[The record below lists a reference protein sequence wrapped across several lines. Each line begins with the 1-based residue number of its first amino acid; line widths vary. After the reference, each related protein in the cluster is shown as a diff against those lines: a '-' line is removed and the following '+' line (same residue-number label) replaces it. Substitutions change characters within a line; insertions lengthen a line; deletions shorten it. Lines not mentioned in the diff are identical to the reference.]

1 MEPYRKLT
9 YTKCMDMKK
18 KLDDTY
24 NPDKQAR
31 KEKVVIALSGG
42 LDSYVMA
49 YLLKIQKYD
58 LIAVTVQNTWE
69 EYSGDPEK
77 VLSCHITPAKID
89 AIKEFTNKLGI
100 PLHIIKSSG
109 EFKEFVL
116 DGWVSD
122 KISGRY
128 SKACLNCSDLRL
140 HLIHSKMLEV
150 GAKKMATG
158 HYAKLFQHESHHSV
172 FVHTSNDEEHDQSAL
187 LSRLPHEI
195 LSALVLPLSDLTK
208 KEVLKLGENFGL
220 TGEDKKLT
228 MFNCFPDVPEIISFL
243 EKKIPKK
250 YQQEGEITS
259 SDGLLNYG
267 THQGVF
273 RHTLGEEIEFKES
286 GKIQKALVGNYIWN
300 ERKILAVEKDFFMR
314 DKVLLRNC
322 HVSEE
327 VTFVEPV
334 KGYLQLREN
343 FIECWIYPKSL
354 SAFYLELSE
363 KVRLVNGEVVT
374 VLKKKG
380 RNSKVY
386 FTGDVHLLPLVE
398 SSEDGENNVQKIIPH
413 IDY

>member
-1 MEPYRKLT
+1 MEPYGNLT
-9 YTKCMDMKK
+9 YNKGMDMKK
-18 KLDDTY
+18 KLDSAY

-49 YLLKIQKYD
+49 YLLKIQKYE

-69 EYSGDPEK
+69 DYSGDPEK
-77 VLSCHITPAKID
+77 VLSCHITPVKID

-100 PLHIIKSSG
+100 PLHIIKSAG
-109 EFKEFVL
+109 EFKDLVI
-116 DGWVSD
+116 DQWISD

-140 HLIHSKMLEV
+140 HLVHAKMIEV

-158 HYAKLFQHESHHSV
+158 HYAKLFQHESHKSV
-172 FVHTSNDEEHDQSAL
+172 FVHTSNDEDHDQSAL

-195 LSALVLPLSDLTK
+195 LSSLVLPLSDLTK

-220 TGEDKKLT
+220 VGEERKVLMND
-228 MFNCFPDVPEIISFL
+228 CFPDTPENISFL

-250 YQQEGEITS
+250 FQQEGEITS
-259 SDGLLNYG
+259 GDGMMNYG
-267 THQGVF
+267 THTGIF
-273 RHTLGEEIEFKES
+273 RYSIGEEIEIKEG
-286 GKIQKALVGNYIWN
+286 GKTHKALVGNYVWN
-300 ERKILAVEKDFFMR
+300 EKRILAVDKDFFER

-322 HVSEE
+322 HLSEE
-327 VTFVEPV
+327 VSFAEPV
-334 KGYLQLREN
+334 KGYLQVRDKVV
-343 FIECWIYPKSL
+343 ECWIYPKSN
-354 SAFYLELSE
+354 SSFYLELPE
-363 KVRLVNGEVVT
+363 KIRLINGENVT

-380 RNSKVY
+380 RNSKVF
-386 FTGDVHLLPLVE
+386 FTGDVFLLPVE
-398 SSEDGENNVQKIIPH
+398 DLPEGENNVQKTIPH